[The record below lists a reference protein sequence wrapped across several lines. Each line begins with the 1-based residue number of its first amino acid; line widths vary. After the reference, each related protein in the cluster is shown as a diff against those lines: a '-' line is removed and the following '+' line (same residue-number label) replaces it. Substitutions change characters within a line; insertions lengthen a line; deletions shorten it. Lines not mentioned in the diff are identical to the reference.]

1 MQATIM
7 SYTPRKSTSHTTAP
21 PSPRR
26 PCTPESNHGRS
37 PRAPGPPG
45 SPDRRAIS
53 SEKPTKSY
61 LRPTVSSIMHHGSSN
76 TSQPRRSVD
85 KPPFLPPSSVGVHS
99 QHHKN
104 LSSSS
109 RGSLSLKG
117 ILTRATNAMKIGTDR
132 NRRSSASAGLNIGK
146 GSGTSTPVRPRSPA
160 PLPKKKEGSRNFAR
174 SNSVPKKLG
183 VLNKDKERDTMSIS
197 SIEDNLPEHLPDPV
211 KITPHAPENVF
222 QSIAP
227 HVNLQEP
234 SYTEKIEDH
243 VHEQVIESFI
253 VATDHG
259 NPIEEN
265 HKVVMLEEINESPK
279 EVDSVKVIEEC
290 REEQP
295 KMEEEVEE
303 TPKET
308 ENVVIIGEKQEEEA
322 PEFEAMN
329 VVEELP
335 QETHNVAIIEE
346 HIEEQPEEAIIELPK
361 GPEETVVVND
371 EVETIAEEDIEKPE
385 ESEEKEITITEN
397 HEAPKEEVVTQDKVE
412 EEKPEVEPETKV
424 EETPKAEECGTVVEE
439 TPKAEENSTI
449 EEMPKVEEK
458 PIATETE
465 EKKEE
470 VITVTP
476 KVEEKLVSTIVAEPK
491 KEKTTFKRPDA
502 VSTRRE
508 GAVSN
513 DVIEETKSKLMEKR
527 KNKVLALVGA
537 FETVMH
543 KPEEGNT
550 RR

>member
-1 MQATIM
+1 M
-7 SYTPRKSTSHTTAP
+7 SYTPRKSTSHTNAP
-21 PSPRR
+21 PSPCR

-45 SPDRRAIS
+45 SPDRRAVS

-61 LRPTVSSIMHHGSSN
+61 LRPTVSSILHHGSSN
-76 TSQPRRSVD
+76 TNQPRRSID
-85 KPPFLPPSSVGVHS
+85 KPPFLPPSSVGLHS

-104 LSSSS
+104 PSSSS

-117 ILTRATNAMKIGTDR
+117 ILTRATNAMKSGTDR
-132 NRRSSASAGLNIGK
+132 NRKSNASAGLNIGK

-160 PLPKKKEGSRNFAR
+160 PLPRKKEGSRNFAR

-197 SIEDNLPEHLPDPV
+197 SIEENLPEHLPDPV
-211 KITPHAPENVF
+211 EITPHAPENVF
-222 QSIAP
+222 QSTAP
-227 HVNLQEP
+227 HVKPQEP
-234 SYTEKIEDH
+234 SYTYTEKIEEN
-243 VHEQVIESFI
+243 VHEQVIESF
-253 VATDHG
+253 VAAIDG
-259 NPIEEN
+259 YPIEEN
-265 HKVVMLEEINESPK
+265 HEVVMLEEINESPK

-335 QETHNVAIIEE
+335 QETDNVAIVEE
-346 HIEEQPEEAIIELPK
+346 HSEKQPEEAITELPK
-361 GPEETVVVND
+361 EPEETVVVND
-371 EVETIAEEDIEKPE
+371 EIETIAEEDIEKPE
-385 ESEEKEITITEN
+385 ETEEKEITITEN
-397 HEAPKEEVVTQDKVE
+397 HEAPKEEVDTQDKVE
-412 EEKPEVEPETKV
+412 EEKPAVESETKV
-424 EETPKAEECGTVVEE
+424 EETPKEEENGTVVEE
-439 TPKAEENSTI
+439 TPKAEENGTI
-449 EEMPKVEEK
+449 EEIPKVEEK

-465 EKKEE
+465 DKKEE
-470 VITVTP
+470 DVAVTP
-476 KVEEKLVSTIVAEPK
+476 KVEEKSVSPIVAELK
-491 KEKTTFKRPDA
+491 KEKATFKKPDA
-502 VSTRRE
+502 ISTRRE